1 MGDLPIDIAL
11 PSTEHHAMVRTQVY
25 LSEEQ
30 HRALRHAARR
40 EGVSMTAFLR
50 RMVERE
56 LVGQCNQQDCAKDQE
71 YAKDVV
77 MGLAD
82 LGRSG
87 RSGISEHHDRAL
99 ATALRDNI

>member
-1 MGDLPIDIAL
+1 
-11 PSTEHHAMVRTQVY
+11 MVRTQVY

-40 EGVSMTAFLR
+40 EGVSMSAFLR

-56 LVGQCNQQDCAKDQE
+56 LVGQCNQQD

-77 MGLAD
+77 MALAD

-87 RSGISEHHDRAL
+87 RSDISEHHDRIL
-99 ATALRDNI
+99 AKALRDDI